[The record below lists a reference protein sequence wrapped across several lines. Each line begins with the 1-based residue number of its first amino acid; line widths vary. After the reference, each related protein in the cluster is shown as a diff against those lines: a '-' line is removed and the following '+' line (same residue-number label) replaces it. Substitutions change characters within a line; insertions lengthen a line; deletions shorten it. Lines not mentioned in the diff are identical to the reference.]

1 MIDPGQMDS
10 CAQTN
15 AQLFLQ
21 LHRGGSS
28 AAELR
33 RVRDAYLLAMQLYS
47 GLFTG
52 SGKTTLAHE
61 IGTASLAHRHGGS
74 FDQIV
79 AGLLHGA
86 YLVGDWGRYRIRIT
100 RKKRAALR
108 SVVGLRVETY
118 VHEYARVA
126 WKAETISSFAT
137 RADDLSELERDVSFL
152 LLVEELDRLLDYGA
166 ILCFR
171 DAAAMKTS
179 MRGRRD
185 HMCRLAERL
194 GHPAL
199 GAELAEA
206 IDATLAAE
214 LPAEIMGLKFP
225 GDASF
230 RMIPRSYRKRL
241 SLRVYQAFA
250 GRARRVERELRRR
263 MTPAAAAAGSVQGL
277 RRP

>member
-1 MIDPGQMDS
+1 MDP

-21 LHRGGSS
+21 IHRRGCS
-28 AAELR
+28 AVELC
-33 RVRDAYLLAMQLYS
+33 RVRDACLLAMQLYS

-74 FDQIV
+74 FDLIV

-86 YLVGDWGRYRIRIT
+86 YLVGDWGHYRIRLT
-100 RKKRAALR
+100 RKKRDALR
-108 SVVGLRVETY
+108 SVIGARAETY
-118 VHEYARVA
+118 VHEYSQVA
-126 WKAETISSFAT
+126 WKAGTIAGLAT
-137 RADDLSELERDVSFL
+137 RADDLSELERGVSFL
-152 LLVEELDRLLDYGA
+152 LLVEELERLLDYGA
-166 ILCFR
+166 IVCFR
-171 DAAAMKTS
+171 DAEAMKAS
-179 MRGRRD
+179 MGGRRN

-225 GDASF
+225 GEASF
-230 RMIPRSYRKRL
+230 RIIPRSYGKHL

-250 GRARRVERELRRR
+250 GQARRVEGELRRR
-263 MTPAAAAAGSVQGL
+263 MTPAAAAAGRVPAL

>member
-1 MIDPGQMDS
+1 MDS

-21 LHRGGSS
+21 IHRRGASS
-28 AAELR
+28 AELC

-61 IGTASLAHRHGGS
+61 VGTASLAHRHGGS

-86 YLVGDWGRYRIRIT
+86 YLVGDWGHYRVRVT
-100 RKKRAALR
+100 PKKRAALR
-108 SVVGLRVETY
+108 SVIGQRAETY
-118 VHEYARVA
+118 VHEYGRVA
-126 WKAETISSFAT
+126 WKAETIANLAT
-137 RADDLSELERDVSFL
+137 RVDDLTELERDVSFL

-171 DAAAMKTS
+171 DAEAMKAS
-179 MRGRRD
+179 MRGRRE
-185 HMCRLAERL
+185 HLCRLAEGL
-194 GHPAL
+194 GHRAL
-199 GAELAEA
+199 SAELAEA
-206 IDATLAAE
+206 VDATLAAE
-214 LPAEIMGLKFP
+214 LPAEIIGLKFP

-230 RMIPRSYRKRL
+230 RVTPRSFGKRL
-241 SLRVYQAFA
+241 RLRVYQALA
-250 GRARRVERELRRR
+250 GQARRVERELRRA
-263 MTPAAAAAGSVQGL
+263 MTPPVAAAGGVRTL